1 MIQLCEGVNGGR
13 NRALLAGEGAIPPLV
28 DLSQTGTATA
38 KHKISHKINKLAFG
52 EYYPGIVNPLD
63 GEGFAQKIKDEEGER
78 CNIYGSSEVNK
89 VAGNFHFI
97 KSFHQSSIHI
107 PDLLAFQEA
116 SLIVTNVAVFL
127 LWRVVDRKFMMQN
140 FMIQLDSFKSGRFHT
155 MITSA
160 FSLIEVGHIISNMIG
175 LYFFCMRLGLLLVQ
189 PSPWCTMLFWPHHQS
204 GSTGT
209 KRRGAPGGQRRGA
222 PGGLNK
228 LCGITPELQVIVG
241 ESA

>member
-1 MIQLCEGVNGGR
+1 
-13 NRALLAGEGAIPPLV
+13 
-28 DLSQTGTATA
+28 
-38 KHKISHKINKLAFG
+38 
-52 EYYPGIVNPLD
+52 
-63 GEGFAQKIKDEEGER
+63 
-78 CNIYGSSEVNK
+78 
-89 VAGNFHFI
+89 
-97 KSFHQSSIHI
+97 
-107 PDLLAFQEA
+107 
-116 SLIVTNVAVFL
+116 
-127 LWRVVDRKFMMQN
+127 MMQN

-175 LYFFCMRLGLLLVQ
+175 LYFFCMR

-241 ESA
+241 ESALLRTDVRTIHNQN